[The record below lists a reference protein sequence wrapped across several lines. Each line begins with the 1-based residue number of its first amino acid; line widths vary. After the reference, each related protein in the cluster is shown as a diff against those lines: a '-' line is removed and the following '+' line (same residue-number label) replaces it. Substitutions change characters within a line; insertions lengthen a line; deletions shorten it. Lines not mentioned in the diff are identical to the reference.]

1 MGTGLQGNVAIVT
14 GGSRGIGRGIV
25 LEMAAAG
32 ANAVVDFRANAAA
45 AEATVKD
52 ALALGVRAIAVGGD
66 VAEEADVQKIMQ
78 AALDEFEAIDILACN
93 AGIGAFRPFLEIPLE
108 EWDRTYAV
116 NLRGTFMCAQAA
128 ARIMVD
134 RKIQG
139 RNVAISSVMA
149 WVGGYG
155 LSGYAPSKAGQE
167 ALIRNMAV
175 GLGEFKITCN
185 CVAPGTVRTDMNRE
199 DPSDPARNKFMEEGT
214 ALKYLGEP
222 SDIGHAAA
230 FVTFQ

>member
-1 MGTGLQGNVAIVT
+1 
-14 GGSRGIGRGIV
+14 
-25 LEMAAAG
+25 
-32 ANAVVDFRANAAA
+32 
-45 AEATVKD
+45 
-52 ALALGVRAIAVGGD
+52 
-66 VAEEADVQKIMQ
+66 
-78 AALDEFEAIDILACN
+78 
-93 AGIGAFRPFLEIPLE
+93 
-108 EWDRTYAV
+108 
-116 NLRGTFMCAQAA
+116 
-128 ARIMVD
+128 
-134 RKIQG
+134 
-139 RNVAISSVMA
+139 MA

-199 DPSDPARNKFMEEGT
+199 DPCDPARNKFMEEGT

-230 FVTFQ
+230 YLASDQAAYITGETILVDGGAFVNFQ